1 MKLKDKVVIV
11 TGASRGIGK
20 AICELFAQEGSKLVV
35 TAKDNIDSLSEIK
48 GAYLSLKVDL
58 SKEADLEKLVSE
70 TAKKCGR
77 IDILIN
83 NAGTFEQI
91 DFEKIAK
98 DNLDSMLD
106 VNLKGPFLLVQKVI
120 PYMKEQKSG
129 KIINIVSGAGKM
141 GSSKAS
147 HYASAKA
154 GVIALTKS
162 LAKAYGGF
170 NININAIAPGFIET
184 DMIKE
189 MLDKD
194 LDKIKQAIP
203 LKKIGTTKDVAGL
216 ALFLASNDSDY
227 ITGQTINVDG
237 GHCMTS

>member
-1 MKLKDKVVIV
+1 MIV
-11 TGASRGIGK
+11 TGASRGIGR
-20 AICELFAQEGSKLVV
+20 AICELFASNGAKLIV
-35 TAKDNIDSLSEIK
+35 TAKDNVDSLSEIK
-48 GAYLSLKVDL
+48 GALLSLKLDL
-58 SKEADLEKLVSE
+58 SEEADLEKLVSE
-70 TAKKCGR
+70 TVKKCNR
-77 IDILIN
+77 IDVLIN

-91 DFEKIAK
+91 DFEKITK
-98 DNLDSMLD
+98 ENLDEMLD
-106 VNLKGPFLLVQKVI
+106 VNLKGPFLLAQKII
-120 PYMKEQKSG
+120 PHMKNQKSG

-162 LAKAYGGF
+162 LAKAYGEF

-189 MLDKD
+189 MLGEDQ
-194 LDKIKQAIP
+194 DKIKQMIP
-203 LKKIGTTKDVAGL
+203 LKKIGTGKDVAGL
-216 ALFLASNDSDY
+216 ALFLASSDSDY
-227 ITGQTINVDG
+227 VTGQTINVDG